1 MQIERLKLVG
11 SIHLLPFVS
20 VCYDSLICEQA
31 VTVGWLFWAVAIVKK
46 NEMHL

>member
-1 MQIERLKLVG
+1 MRIETLRLVG
-11 SIHLLPFVS
+11 SLHLIPFVS

-31 VTVGWLFWAVAIVKK
+31 VTVGWLFWAVAIVKT